1 LSRYSSYGPT
11 DDPIQEDRDAGFIG
25 FNNYSRPD
33 QLPAGMLAA
42 SSNGRIGK
50 NGEWQVRKGINVIK
64 APFASGDSV
73 LRLPT
78 TNEIIATPTVCLLP
92 TTIQSASLSSGKVLI
107 VVDEPA
113 IEPGHVFVT
122 GNTVEVKGLLPETG
136 SSEPEGS
143 HVLTAVTDNG
153 DGTKT
158 IEYALAG
165 SDTTYEYF
173 GLNLPFNLNDSVPS
187 NQPVLTSLNTFPVIG
202 FNMVLDAGSV
212 AGVYAS
218 TTFSDPNL
226 TNSQF
231 IMLASNVSA
240 VATDLN
246 DTSVSITMGYPSGEN
261 VPPSSSMIQA
271 FNRIFIFRDG
281 QTALENDKF
290 FSPFSIATASTGAA
304 SNIVN
309 ITTSSNHGLV
319 IGDAITISGLTGF
332 PGEGSSSP
340 SVIKQD
346 PNGTWVVKTVTDDTS
361 FTYDL
366 PVVYQDAAT
375 YTVSAAS
382 KVSPAFKLVKSGA
395 YTQPTQIVCDAGE
408 FAIINSRGVIHQ
420 AGSLADGN
428 IISVVSPSQ
437 GTQTSGLTLG
447 ETFNVAGVYEEG
459 PTKVIAA
466 AVNNGTNHGNA
477 EYDGLYQIVITIN
490 DHGYEPGDPITIA
503 GFGDTKTD
511 GKRYIAERTTNTLT
525 FYIPQNGSVT
535 IDGNQT
541 INLADGV
548 EFYIDAAKTTEHT
561 TDGESLSATP
571 VFTKQVSVGLGFS
584 HMPAPSYATYH
595 QRRLVMPFKFSV
607 DDAEDSFTYRKILDE
622 IIVSDI
628 LDSDTYDQIYSQ
640 FRFNAGTADFNVG
653 LHSFSDDKLVVFNRN
668 SIHLVSGAGQGANV
682 QLITD
687 EVGCVARQSIIQV
700 GNNILFLSDNGVYG
714 ANFQDLYNL
723 RGNEVPL
730 SSPINPVIQL
740 INRDIWDKSVGV
752 YFDNRYYLAVPL
764 NKEVVT
770 AQVGTAQVGQPGDSN
785 FVAASSDFVPSSTAI
800 EIARVN
806 NAILIFNLIN
816 KQWESVDTTSAPNW
830 DISNLIV
837 AGKKADRAVYAI
849 NSLGGLHRLDAR
861 VDASDLLS
869 TSIPVSGAEAED
881 PYTIPASVQTRQY
894 TLGNLD
900 RKRWNNFDLHVQSSL
915 DSASNFN
922 INAELENIDASI
934 SLGTLN
940 SLNSNQNLQ
949 PNEDVS
955 IRGRMGNR
963 RAYGVQFK
971 LDNIVGR
978 PRLRAIKV
986 AGAEAFR
993 SINRAI

>member
-1 LSRYSSYGPT
+1 MSRYSSYGPT
-11 DDPIQEDRDAGFIG
+11 DNPIKEDRDAGFLG

-50 NGEWQVRKGINVIK
+50 NGEWQVRKGVNVVK
-64 APFASGDSV
+64 APFASGSDV

-78 TNEIIATPTVCLLP
+78 TTEIISTPTVCLLP
-92 TTIQSASLSSGKVLI
+92 TTIRSASLSSGKVLI

-113 IEPGHVFVT
+113 VQAGHVFVT
-122 GNTVEVKGLLPETG
+122 GNTVEVEGLVG
-136 SSEPEGS
+136 SPDPNGS

-165 SDTTYEYF
+165 SDVAAYSGF
-173 GLNLPFNLNDSVPS
+173 GLTLPFNLVDSS
-187 NQPVLTSLNTFPVIG
+187 SPVLTAITLSPVIG
-202 FNMVLDAGSV
+202 FNMVLDEGNV

-218 TTFSDPNL
+218 TTFSDPNQ

-231 IMLASNVSA
+231 IVLASNVSA

-246 DTSVSITMGYPSGEN
+246 DTTVSITMGYPENEN
-261 VPPSSSMIQA
+261 VPPASSMLQA
-271 FNRIFIFRDG
+271 FNKIFIFRDG

-290 FSPFSIATASTGAA
+290 FSPVSIASDGASTAA
-304 SNIVN
+304 GTNIVN
-309 ITTSSNHGLV
+309 ITTSGKHGLV
-319 IGDAITISGLTGF
+319 IGDAITIAGLTGF
-332 PGEGSSSP
+332 PGEGDP
-340 SVIKQD
+340 AVTDQD
-346 PNGTWVVKTVTDDTS
+346 PNGTWTVKTVPSDTS

-366 PVVYQDAAT
+366 PVVYQDAADYDVDAT
-375 YTVSAAS
+375 S
-382 KVSPAFKLVKSGA
+382 KISPAFKLASSGT
-395 YTQPTQIVCDAGE
+395 YTQPTQIVCDEGE
-408 FAIINSRGVIHQ
+408 FAIINSRAVIHQ
-420 AGSLADGN
+420 TESIAEGN
-428 IISVVSPSQ
+428 IISVISPSQ
-437 GTQTSGLTLG
+437 VSQTSGLTLG
-447 ETFNVAGVYEEG
+447 ETFTVARVYEQG
-459 PTKVIAA
+459 PTKVISA
-466 AVNNGTNHGNA
+466 AVNNGTGHGNA
-477 EYDGLYQIVITIN
+477 EYTGLYQIVITSTA
-490 DHGYEPGDPITIA
+490 HGYDIGDPITIA
-503 GFGDTKTD
+503 GFGDIKTD
-511 GKRYIAERTTNTLT
+511 GKRYIAERTTDTVT

-535 IDGNQT
+535 LSGGET
-541 INLADGV
+541 VNLADGF
-548 EFYIDAAKTTEHT
+548 EFYIDAAKTTTHA

-584 HMPAPSYATYH
+584 HMPAPSYAAYH

-607 DDAEDSFTYRKILDE
+607 DDAENSFTFRDILDE
-622 IIVSDI
+622 IIISDI

-668 SIHLVSGAGQGANV
+668 SIHLVSGAGQSAKV
-682 QLITD
+682 QLITN

-730 SSPINPVIQL
+730 SSTINPVIQL
-740 INRDIWDKSVGV
+740 INKDRWDKSVGV

-770 AQVGTAQVGQPGDSN
+770 AQVGTAQIGQPGDSN
-785 FVAASSDFVPSSTAI
+785 FVAASSDFAPAFTSI
-800 EIARVN
+800 EVAQVN

-837 AGKKADRAVYAI
+837 AGKKSDRAVYAI

-861 VDASDLLS
+861 VDASDILT

-881 PYTIPASVQTRQY
+881 PYTIPSSMTTRQY

-900 RKRWNNFDLHVQSSL
+900 RKRWNNFDLHVQSSP
-915 DSASNFN
+915 DSASNFD

-934 SLGTLN
+934 SLGSLN
-940 SLNSNQNLQ
+940 SLNSKENLL

-971 LDNIVGR
+971 FDNIVGR
-978 PRLRAIKV
+978 PSVRAIKV